1 MSEKKAV
8 AEKMIVAE
16 IVRALN
22 YLKGVDISAEEKRQ
36 IAEEQNYQLIRDAQ
50 LLPGGGHAPAAA
62 RGGGVRPGD
71 HTGREGRKEAREGPP
86 PKLGG

>member
-16 IVRALN
+16 IVRALS
-22 YLKGVDISAEEKRQ
+22 YLKGADISAEEKRQ

-50 LLPGGGHAPAAA
+50 LLREAVMLRQQREAAEFVRENIQA
-62 RGGGVRPGD
+62 EKAAKRPGQ
-71 HTGREGRKEAREGPP
+71 GLLPS
-86 PKLGG
+86 

>member
-16 IVRALN
+16 IVRALS

-50 LLPGGGHAPAAA
+50 LLREAVMLRQQREAAEFVRENIQA
-62 RGGGVRPGD
+62 EKAAKRPGK
-71 HTGREGRKEAREGPP
+71 GLLPS
-86 PKLGG
+86 

>member
-8 AEKMIVAE
+8 AEKMIVTE

-50 LLPGGGHAPAAA
+50 LLREAVMLRQQREAAEFVRENIQA
-62 RGGGVRPGD
+62 EKAAKRPGK
-71 HTGREGRKEAREGPP
+71 GLLPS
-86 PKLGG
+86 

>member
-8 AEKMIVAE
+8 AEKMIVTE

-50 LLPGGGHAPAAA
+50 LLREAVMLRQQREVAEHVRDSLRADKAA
-62 RGGGVRPGD
+62 GRPK
-71 HTGREGRKEAREGPP
+71 TGLPP
-86 PKLGG
+86 S

>member
-16 IVRALN
+16 IVRALS
-22 YLKGVDISAEEKRQ
+22 YLKGADISAEEKRQ

-50 LLPGGGHAPAAA
+50 LLREAVMLRQQREAAEFVRENIQA
-62 RGGGVRPGD
+62 ERAAKRPGK
-71 HTGREGRKEAREGPP
+71 GLLPS
-86 PKLGG
+86 

>member
-16 IVRALN
+16 IVRALS

-50 LLPGGGHAPAAA
+50 LLREAVMLRQQREAAEY
-62 RGGGVRPGD
+62 VRENIQAEKAAKKAGK
-71 HTGREGRKEAREGPP
+71 GLLAS
-86 PKLGG
+86 

>member
-16 IVRALN
+16 IVRALS
-22 YLKGVDISAEEKRQ
+22 YLKGADISAEEKRQ

-50 LLPGGGHAPAAA
+50 LLREAVMLRQQREIAECVRENIQAEKAAKRA
-62 RGGGVRPGD
+62 GKGLLPS
-71 HTGREGRKEAREGPP
+71 
-86 PKLGG
+86 

>member
-8 AEKMIVAE
+8 AEKMIVTE

-50 LLPGGGHAPAAA
+50 LLREAVTLRQQREAAEY
-62 RGGGVRPGD
+62 VRETIQAEKATKRP
-71 HTGREGRKEAREGPP
+71 RKGLLPS
-86 PKLGG
+86 

>member
-16 IVRALN
+16 IVRALS
-22 YLKGVDISAEEKRQ
+22 YLEGADISAEEKRQ

-50 LLPGGGHAPAAA
+50 LLREAVMLRQQREAAEF
-62 RGGGVRPGD
+62 VRENIQAEKAAKRP
-71 HTGREGRKEAREGPP
+71 RKGLLPS
-86 PKLGG
+86 

>member
-16 IVRALN
+16 IVRALS
-22 YLKGVDISAEEKRQ
+22 YLKGADISAEEKRQ

-50 LLPGGGHAPAAA
+50 LLREAVMLRQQREAAEFVRENIQA
-62 RGGGVRPGD
+62 EKAAKRPGK
-71 HTGREGRKEAREGPP
+71 GLLPS
-86 PKLGG
+86 

>member
-16 IVRALN
+16 IVRALS

-50 LLPGGGHAPAAA
+50 LLREAVMLRQQREAAEF
-62 RGGGVRPGD
+62 VRENIQAEKAAKRAGKGLLPS
-71 HTGREGRKEAREGPP
+71 
-86 PKLGG
+86 

>member
-16 IVRALN
+16 IVRALS
-22 YLKGVDISAEEKRQ
+22 YLKGADISAEEKRQ

-50 LLPGGGHAPAAA
+50 LLREAVMLRQQREASEFVRENIQAEKAAK
-62 RGGGVRPGD
+62 RPGK
-71 HTGREGRKEAREGPP
+71 GLLPS
-86 PKLGG
+86 

>member
-8 AEKMIVAE
+8 AEKMIVTE

-50 LLPGGGHAPAAA
+50 LLREAVMLREAAEYVRETIQA
-62 RGGGVRPGD
+62 EKAAKRPGK
-71 HTGREGRKEAREGPP
+71 GLLPS
-86 PKLGG
+86 